1 MPCTAATVGICA
13 YLKACEAR
21 WNFSTVASSMS
32 HWPAAQ
38 ASTTCCRL
46 APTAKG
52 AGCQMTAVEL
62 ALGAGHGLQDAFQHL
77 GAQRVVLGDDR
88 QDGHA
93 RIHVGQ
99 VPKAHAFVFPDG
111 DATVVGRFAEY
122 ALGIDL
128 AAVHRQGRARM
139 QLAAARRIRTLG
151 RVHALAGGLQRPGG
165 QGLSLMARPAAMSS
179 ATAWAICCQPAAC
192 RSRTG
197 PGPSRSPAHGRSR
210 SRALSATLA
219 SCAAL

>member
-1 MPCTAATVGICA
+1 MPDD
-13 YLKACEAR
+13 
-21 WNFSTVASSMS
+21 
-32 HWPAAQ
+32 Q
-38 ASTTCCRL
+38 
-46 APTAKG
+46 
-52 AGCQMTAVEL
+52 AVEL

-192 RSRTG
+192 QVSNG
-197 PGPSRSPAHGRSR
+197 PWAQPKPQRMARSR